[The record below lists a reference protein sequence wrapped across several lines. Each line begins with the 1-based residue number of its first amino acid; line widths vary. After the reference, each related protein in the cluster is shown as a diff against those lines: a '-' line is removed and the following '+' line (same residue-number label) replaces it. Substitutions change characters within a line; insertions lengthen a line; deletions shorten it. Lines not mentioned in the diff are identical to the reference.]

1 MEATREIQWLQGL
14 FTELNRP
21 ISRPITLY
29 RDNNGVISTAKDP
42 THHNRTKHTLLR
54 FNYLREQVREGLIE
68 ISYLETAKM
77 AADRLTKAL
86 IAPKFKIFLD
96 LLGLDILA
104 D

>member
-14 FTELNRP
+14 FTELNKP

-29 RDNNGVISTAKDP
+29 GDNKGAISTAKDP

-68 ISYLETAKM
+68 ISYLETAKI
-77 AADRLTKAL
+77 AADGLIKAL
-86 IAPKFKIFLD
+86 TAPKFKVFLD
-96 LLGLDILA
+96 LLGLEALVD
-104 D
+104 